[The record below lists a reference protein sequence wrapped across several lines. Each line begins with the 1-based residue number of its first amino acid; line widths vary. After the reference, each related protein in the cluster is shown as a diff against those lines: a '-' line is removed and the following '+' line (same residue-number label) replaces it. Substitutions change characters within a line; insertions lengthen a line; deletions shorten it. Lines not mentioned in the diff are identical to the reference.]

1 MFAFIASQVLGSI
14 AECGN
19 CGSRGKN
26 NFLPQYPMPTMK
38 KVSSL
43 DRRKESCVIYYPEDI
58 DGSPLKSRRDSFP
71 LIEEPDQEDS
81 LHHCAVYNAE
91 LSRCSVELA
100 KELKK
105 ERRRLAGPCEALS
118 SMEKRNSENMRMTHR
133 RTMDNLRSQKTK
145 DSLSTA
151 STAPTFVAAV
161 KTPHMMR
168 KRCET
173 DASVESD
180 ATPKGCF
187 NAENPGEAID
197 TLYEFAE
204 VSKRIEAIRDTMK
217 TDPIPKL
224 SERRIQDS
232 QIGTARHSRFVQQ
245 QQEQKRIKAEIRNF
259 QGILGEKLDRLGSK
273 QLDGVGRVEQFRK
286 TEDPAEAVRDG
297 VLKYHKRCSE
307 AFESSMSHR
316 QFNMLEGF
324 KKDLAEPTF

>member
-1 MFAFIASQVLGSI
+1 MFAFIASAVLGGV

-26 NFLPQYPMPTMK
+26 NVLPLYPMPTTK
-38 KVSSL
+38 KASSF
-43 DRRKESCVIYYPEDI
+43 DRRKESYVIFYPEDI

-71 LIEEPDQEDS
+71 LIEERDPDNS
-81 LHHCAVYNAE
+81 PHHCAIYNAE
-91 LSRCSVELA
+91 LSRCSVGLA

-105 ERRRLAGPCEALS
+105 ERRRLAGPRESLS
-118 SMEKRNSENMRMTHR
+118 SAEQSSSEKMRMTHR
-133 RTMDNLRSQKTK
+133 RTMDNLRSRTK

-180 ATPKGCF
+180 VSPTKSF

-197 TLYEFAE
+197 TLYEFGE
-204 VSKRIEAIRDTMK
+204 VSKRVEAIRDTMK

-224 SERRIQDS
+224 NEHRIRDS
-232 QIGTARHSRFVQQ
+232 KAGTARHSRFVQQ
-245 QQEQKRIKAEIRNF
+245 QREQQRIKAEIQNY
-259 QGILGEKLDRLGSK
+259 QGILGEKLGRLGS
-273 QLDGVGRVEQFRK
+273 QQMDGVGRVERFRK

-297 VLKYHKRCSE
+297 VLRYHKRCSE
-307 AFESSMSHR
+307 VFENSMSNR
-316 QFNMLEGF
+316 QFHMLEGF
-324 KKDLAEPTF
+324 KKDLAD